1 MSKLPEGQR
10 QGGDRIQFVDHEG
23 KRILLVDLSECTAR
37 EAEETTRRVP
47 DVVTAEPRG
56 SVLILTDF
64 KGSSFDSAA
73 LRAIKETAVFD
84 KPFVKKS
91 ALIGTLSLPREFHD
105 EMEKFSRR
113 DFAIF
118 GTREEAL
125 RWLLQ
130 D

>member
-1 MSKLPEGQR
+1 MSKLSASRR
-10 QGGDRIQFVDHEG
+10 QGADRIRFVDHDR
-23 KRILLVDLSECTAR
+23 KRILLVDLSECSAR
-37 EAEETTRRVP
+37 EAEETVRRVP

-73 LRAIKETAVFD
+73 LRAIKEAAVFD

-91 ALIGTLSLPREFHD
+91 ALVGTLSLPREFHD
-105 EMEKFSRR
+105 DIEKFSRR

-125 RWLLQ
+125 RWLVQ

>member
-1 MSKLPEGQR
+1 MSKISAGEQ
-10 QGGDRIQFVDHEG
+10 QGNDRIRFVDRDG
-23 KRILLVDLSECTAR
+23 KRILMVDLSVCTAR
-37 EAEETTRRVP
+37 EAEETVRRVP

-56 SVLILTDF
+56 SVRILTDF
-64 KGSSFDSAA
+64 KGSSFDSGA

-91 ALIGTLSLPREFHD
+91 ALVGTLSLPREFHD

-118 GTREEAL
+118 ATREEAMQ
-125 RWLLQ
+125 WLVES
-130 D
+130 

>member
-1 MSKLPEGQR
+1 MSKLSASKRKGD
-10 QGGDRIQFVDHEG
+10 DRIRFVDRQG
-23 KRILLVDLSECTAR
+23 KRILLVDLSQCTAR
-37 EAEETTRRVP
+37 EAEENVRRVP

-91 ALIGTLSLPREFHD
+91 ALVGTLSLPREFHD
-105 EMEKFSRR
+105 EIEKFSRR

-118 GTREEAL
+118 STREEAFH
-125 RWLLQ
+125 WLVQ